1 MTSTTVAAIV
11 NVTVLATA
19 VQRRGRGKSCAKFL
33 NRPIPRPRGA

>member
-19 VQRRGRGKSCAKFL
+19 SRRRGRGLRSL
-33 NRPIPRPRGA
+33 RNS